1 MLQSKACYISH
12 YKLDYL
18 CTVDTCSLYFSNRR
32 KICATYSS
40 KDADDNI
47 CPWED
52 DGPPSTRH
60 LSKES
65 PKANKVNQS
74 IIHFDDLGKYH
85 LFTIDHELLV
95 GLKI

>member
-1 MLQSKACYISH
+1 MLKRHKKAKHVTFRI
-12 YKLDYL
+12 KDYL

-65 PKANKVNQS
+65 PKANKVNQT
-74 IIHFDDLGKYH
+74 IIHIYDLG
-85 LFTIDHELLV
+85 TIYVRAARLPQNV
-95 GLKI
+95 MY